1 MIELKKEKFLKMDNI
16 KKINVLKLIAIGVVK
31 IID

>member
-16 KKINVLKLIAIGVVK
+16 KKINVLKLIVIGVVK